1 MWQGVCSVSLG
12 GGQEVSVSRSCHA
25 SRWTTVDVVFG
36 EDENDD
42 ESQDKKKLSG
52 ACNLVFKYSNE
63 LANTHD
69 ILSALEVLQK
79 SKFNTKVVPTTDF
92 DLLRSTMGELLSDET
107 TEEDEKEI
115 LIEGERI
122 VGNLSR
128 SRAGA
133 TPQMEDVPFDA
144 PPMKVARLW

>member
-128 SRAGA
+128 SRTGA

>member
-1 MWQGVCSVSLG
+1 
-12 GGQEVSVSRSCHA
+12 
-25 SRWTTVDVVFG
+25 
-36 EDENDD
+36 
-42 ESQDKKKLSG
+42 
-52 ACNLVFKYSNE
+52 
-63 LANTHD
+63 
-69 ILSALEVLQK
+69 
-79 SKFNTKVVPTTDF
+79 
-92 DLLRSTMGELLSDET
+92 MGELLSDET

>member
-69 ILSALEVLQK
+69 ILSAWRFCKRASSTLK
-79 SKFNTKVVPTTDF
+79 SYRP
-92 DLLRSTMGELLSDET
+92 L
-107 TEEDEKEI
+107 I
-115 LIEGERI
+115 LIFCGRQW
-122 VGNLSR
+122 GSCCRTRRPRKTRRKFLSR
-128 SRAGA
+128 ANASLAIFREAVLG
-133 TPQMEDVPFDA
+133 
-144 PPMKVARLW
+144 RLHRWKMFLSMPRR

>member
-1 MWQGVCSVSLG
+1 
-12 GGQEVSVSRSCHA
+12 
-25 SRWTTVDVVFG
+25 VDVVFG

-69 ILSALEVLQK
+69 ILSAWRFCKRASSTQK
-79 SKFNTKVVPTTDF
+79 SYRPLILIFCSRQWGSCCRTRRPRKT
-92 DLLRSTMGELLSDET
+92 RR
-107 TEEDEKEI
+107 EI

-128 SRAGA
+128 SRTGA